1 MKAAEMKE
9 RPTFTLMKQTDVHHM
24 QMPCWLFSD
33 PRYADMSLD
42 AKVAYTFLLNRFQ
55 LSRRNGWVNDH
66 GEVFVIRPDLEITAA
81 RVEATLRQLRY
92 AMGDIRLD
100 GSAVWLG
107 ETQPDSRRLEAVDVM
122 LELAEGR
129 PQDFSTAVRS
139 PELLRFTLEGNSLRL
154 FTVVTL
160 SDPLAAVDPSRPGR
174 TVWISDSGASPP
186 GLICGILP
194 FLTCGTPTIPGR
206 SWTAS

>member
-66 GEVFVIRPDLEITAA
+66 GEVFVIRSSA